1 MTVDRSSTTAITV
14 VLCVL
19 AAVCE
24 GVDLQAA
31 GIAAAGVS
39 GEFHPTPDQLG
50 TFFSASTFGLFLGAL
65 AGGRLSDRLG
75 RKVTLTGSVIVFGV
89 CSLINAMAWDIQS
102 LIVAR
107 FATGLGLGGALPNVL
122 ALVAEN
128 SAPNRR
134 NFNIAAAYSGM
145 PFGGALISL
154 VSMAMPVSQWRLIF
168 VIGGLLP
175 LLAAP
180 FMLKYLRSSAGAAAP
195 AEATRPPAVSMS
207 STLRAALSLPLVAR
221 TLLFWAAF
229 FFGLFTLYLLLNWL
243 PTLMLDA
250 GLQRSTVTVIQVGF
264 NAGGVVAALVIGRL
278 LESQWRRTAIAV
290 TFLSLPVL
298 IRALAAMPS
307 QQSMLILVV
316 VALGS
321 AVLASQAYLYAT
333 APLLYPR
340 IVRGLGVGVA
350 VAVGRIGSF
359 VGPKYGGIWKGL
371 GLDSSGVLLKLLP
384 IAIAG
389 SVLAIVLS
397 WLPPVRSDLDD

>member
-1 MTVDRSSTTAITV
+1 MTEDRNSTTMMTV

-31 GIAAAGVS
+31 GIVAG
-39 GEFHPTPDQLG
+39 GLTNEFHPTPDQLG

-65 AGGRLSDRLG
+65 AGGRLSDRIG
-75 RKVTLTGSVIVFGV
+75 RKATLTASVIVFGI
-89 CSLINAMAWDIQS
+89 CSLANAVAWDINS
-102 LIVAR
+102 LVVTR

-122 ALVAEN
+122 ALVAES

-145 PFGGALISL
+145 PAGGALISL
-154 VSMAMPVSQWRLIF
+154 VSMAIPASRWRAIF
-168 VIGGLLP
+168 VIGGVLP

-180 FMLKYLRSSAGAAAP
+180 LMLKYLRGSKVAQGASETARPATAP
-195 AEATRPPAVSMS
+195 T
-207 STLRAALSLPLVAR
+207 TLRAVFSLPLIVQTAV
-221 TLLFWAAF
+221 LWAAF

-243 PTLMLDA
+243 PTLMLGA
-250 GLQRSTVTVIQVGF
+250 GVPRSTVAVIQVGF
-264 NAGGVVAALVIGRL
+264 NAGGVVTALLIGRL
-278 LESQWRRTAIAV
+278 LESRWRRAAIAV
-290 TFLSLPVL
+290 TFLSLPFL
-298 IRALAAMPS
+298 IRGLAALPS
-307 QQSMLILVV
+307 QQSALILVV

-321 AVLASQAYLYAT
+321 AVLAAQAYLYAS
-333 APLLYPR
+333 APLLYPKA
-340 IVRGLGVGVA
+340 VRGLGVGVA
-350 VAVGRIGSF
+350 VAIGRIGSF
-359 VGPKYGGIWKGL
+359 VGPKYGGIWKGM

-397 WLPPVRSDLDD
+397 WLPPVRNDLEE

>member
-1 MTVDRSSTTAITV
+1 MTENRSSTTTITV

-31 GIAAAGVS
+31 GIVAAGVS

-75 RKVTLTGSVIVFGV
+75 RKVTLTVSVILFGL
-89 CSLINAMAWDIQS
+89 CSLANAVAWDIHS
-102 LIVAR
+102 LVITR

-122 ALVAEN
+122 ALVAES

-145 PFGGALISL
+145 PAGGALISL
-154 VSMAMPVSQWRLIF
+154 VSMGIPASQWRTIF
-168 VIGGLLP
+168 IIGGVLP

-180 FMLKYLRSSAGAAAP
+180 LMLKYLRAEAGAPSTQQAAAP
-195 AEATRPPAVSMS
+195 RAVST
-207 STLRAALSLPLVAR
+207 TLWATLSLPLVAQ
-221 TLLFWAAF
+221 TVLLWGAF
-229 FFGLFTLYLLLNWL
+229 FLGLFTLYLLLNWL
-243 PTLMLDA
+243 PTLMLGA
-250 GLQRSTVTVIQVGF
+250 GLERSTVAVIQVGF
-264 NAGGVVAALVIGRL
+264 NAGGVVTALLIGRL
-278 LESQWRRTAIAV
+278 LEGRWRRTAIAV
-290 TFLSLPVL
+290 TFLLLPLL
-298 IRALAAMPS
+298 IRALATMPS
-307 QQSMLILVV
+307 PQSMLILVV

-321 AVLASQAYLYAT
+321 AVLAAQAYLYAT
-333 APLLYPR
+333 APLLYPKAL
-340 IVRGLGVGVA
+340 RGLGVGVA
-350 VAVGRIGSF
+350 VAIGRIGSF

-384 IAIAG
+384 IAFAG
-389 SVLAIVLS
+389 CVLAIVLS
-397 WLPPVRSDLDD
+397 GLPPVRSDLDE

>member
-1 MTVDRSSTTAITV
+1 MTVNRTSTTTMTV

-39 GEFHPTPDQLG
+39 GEFHPTPEQLG

-65 AGGRLSDRLG
+65 VGGRLSDRLG
-75 RKVTLTGSVIVFGV
+75 RKATLIASVVVFGV
-89 CSLINAMAWDIQS
+89 CTLANALAWDIQS
-102 LIVAR
+102 LVVTR

-122 ALVAEN
+122 ALVAES

-134 NFNIAAAYSGM
+134 NFNIAAVYSGM
-145 PFGGALISL
+145 PAGGALISL
-154 VSMAMPVSQWRLIF
+154 VSMALPVSQWRVIF

-175 LLAAP
+175 LMAAP
-180 FMLKYLRSSAGAAAP
+180 LMLKFLRESLGAVKAQP
-195 AEATRPPAVSMS
+195 TPSLGGAT
-207 STLRAALSLPLVAR
+207 TLRAALSLPLIAQTV
-221 TLLFWAAF
+221 LLWAAF
-229 FFGLFTLYLLLNWL
+229 FLGLFTLYLLLNWL
-243 PTLMLDA
+243 PTLMLGA
-250 GLQRSTVTVIQVGF
+250 GLQRSTVTIIQVGF
-264 NAGGVVAALVIGRL
+264 NAGGVVTALIIGRL
-278 LESQWRRTAIAV
+278 LESRWRRLAIVV
-290 TFLSLPVL
+290 TFLSLPLL

-307 QQSMLILVV
+307 EQAALILVV

-321 AVLASQAYLYAT
+321 AVLAAQTYLYAT
-333 APLLYPR
+333 APLIYPKAL
-340 IVRGLGVGVA
+340 RGLGVGVA
-350 VAVGRIGSF
+350 VAIGRIGSF
-359 VGPKYGGIWKGL
+359 VGPKYGGIWTALGL
-371 GLDSSGVLLKLLP
+371 GSSGVLSKLLP